1 MTDGRSFFDQQIN
14 NETKTNEILEK
25 LSLVEKMITRLF
37 AY

>member
-25 LSLVEKMITRLF
+25 LYKMITRLF